1 LSGKLIPIVS
11 VLPAALDDEPLHAAA
26 RIATAARALRPFLL
40 KTFMR
45 SSYLLFPTVP
55 AGLASVSDYVI
66 TPHPRKRV

>member
-1 LSGKLIPIVS
+1 LSGKLIPIVN
-11 VLPAALDDEPLHAAA
+11 VLPAVLAVEPPHAAA

-55 AGLASVSDYVI
+55 VGLASVSDYVI
-66 TPHPRKRV
+66 TSHLPK